1 MSSAVIYDNYLPKT
15 YFKKLQKWFFS
26 SEPNWKYNQHKVK
39 DTESTDSF
47 QFVHMFYA
55 PYMPKKGWP
64 VIEDK
69 VNLLETLLYTL
80 NPYIVI
86 KIKANLTPRT
96 AVPDKTD
103 FHIDLG
109 DFLGQKTAIFY
120 LNTNNGYTEFEDGTI
135 VESVANR
142 ICVFDGSERHRGVS
156 CTDEKMR
163 VVINLNYISYPEISV

>member
-1 MSSAVIYDNYLPKT
+1 MNNQIEIIDDFLPHNEFCQLFDVIMNQFEWGWVDGIATLDDGHFQLVHGMYINNVPTSKFFQILSPIYDRE
-15 YFKKLQKWFFS
+15 QI
-26 SEPNWKYNQHKVK
+26 V
-39 DTESTDSF
+39 STF
-47 QFVHMFYA
+47 R
-55 PYMPKKGWP
+55 
-64 VIEDK
+64 
-69 VNLLETLLYTL
+69 
-80 NPYIVI
+80 
-86 KIKANLTPRT
+86 IKANLTPRT